1 MLLYLQQICPGIPGS
16 TDLAG
21 DKVGQYLLPHM
32 LQVYC
37 LGKACHAFV
46 QAGYL
51 PVLSSLHKR

>member
-1 MLLYLQQICPGIPGS
+1 MLLYLHQICPCIPGS

-21 DKVGQYLLPHM
+21 DKVGHNLLPHM

-37 LGKACHAFV
+37 LHEACHAFV